1 MTPRDRLF
9 FGGAVLL
16 SLAGPAG
23 LLALRPFDE
32 ARATLGL
39 LAGWG
44 AALLI
49 IAASYVWLRRVLAQP
64 NAHAF
69 LRGFMAGSVLRLLA
83 AVGVLVAWSFLAP
96 EASLSSF
103 LLSFMLGYV
112 LLTGVELVAMLRGAR
127 KGVSA

>member
-1 MTPRDRLF
+1 MTGRDRLF
-9 FGGAVLL
+9 VAGAVLA
-16 SLAGPAG
+16 SLLGPAG

-32 ARATLGL
+32 AQATLGL

-49 IAASYVWLRRVLAQP
+49 ITPSYLWLRHVLARP
-64 NAHAF
+64 DAHAF
-69 LRGFMAGSVLRLLA
+69 LRGFMAGSVVRLLV
-83 AVGVLVAWSFLAP
+83 AVAVLGAWGFLGPA
-96 EASLSSF
+96 ASLSSF

-112 LLTGVELVAMLRGAR
+112 LLTGVELVAMQRGAR